1 MVKRW
6 LLSKMVKELL
16 ASRYSLSRLSREA
29 TSAHFS
35 SYEQKAT
42 FSTKA
47 TITWQGQPRKFT
59 SCTIFSESSW
69 AIREEFKERAPS
81 KKAEVWAKSA

>member
-16 ASRYSLSRLSREA
+16 VSRYSLSKLSREA
-29 TSAHFS
+29 TSARFS

-42 FSTKA
+42 FST
-47 TITWQGQPRKFT
+47 
-59 SCTIFSESSW
+59 ES
-69 AIREEFKERAPS
+69 RLEGGG
-81 KKAEVWAKSA
+81 

>member
-1 MVKRW
+1 MVKQW
-6 LLSKMVKELL
+6 ILSNIVRELL
-16 ASRYSLSRLSREA
+16 ASRYNLSRLSREA
-29 TSAHFS
+29 VSARFS

-47 TITWQGQPRKFT
+47 TIAWKGQPRKFT

-69 AIREEFKERAPS
+69 ALSEKFKERALS
-81 KKAEVWAKSA
+81 KKAEV